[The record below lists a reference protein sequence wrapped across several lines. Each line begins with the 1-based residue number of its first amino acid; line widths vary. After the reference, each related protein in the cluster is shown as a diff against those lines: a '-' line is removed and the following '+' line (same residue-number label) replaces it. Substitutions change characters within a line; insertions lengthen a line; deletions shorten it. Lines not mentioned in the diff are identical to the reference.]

1 MGYPSAVFLASL
13 VAQLVKNPPEMWETW
28 DQSLSWEDPLE
39 KGKAIHLNKGGL
51 LLLRSLNFCL
61 SVKPLISLLNMNE
74 IFSI

>member
-39 KGKAIHLNKGGL
+39 KGKAIHSNI
-51 LLLRSLNFCL
+51 L
-61 SVKPLISLLNMNE
+61 SWKIS
-74 IFSI
+74 